1 MFLGR
6 PWRVAP
12 ELCFRDKRETEMAS
26 KKTKRLSMV
35 VAVVASLVI
44 GVVTGL
50 IWQFQ
55 TVKRAHRD
63 SWVGTISRN
72 VPAIRLIKEG
82 NVDGAI
88 KVLEGPLESC
98 VLQLGK
104 AFGNG
109 PDYSPR
115 DLRILQLA
123 KAYQQEYP
131 SWNPQ
136 QEVVNLLAQVPLN
149 P

>member
-1 MFLGR
+1 
-6 PWRVAP
+6 
-12 ELCFRDKRETEMAS
+12 MAS
-26 KKTKRLSMV
+26 KKTNHLILV
-35 VAVVASLVI
+35 VAVVVASLVI

-55 TVKRAHRD
+55 TVKKACRD
-63 SWVGTISRN
+63 SWVGTISMN
-72 VPAIRLIKEG
+72 VSAIRLIKEG

-88 KVLEGPLESC
+88 EVLEGPLENC

-109 PDYSPR
+109 PDYPPQ

-123 KAYQQEYP
+123 KAYQQEFP
-131 SWNPQ
+131 SWNPKP
-136 QEVVNLLAQVPLN
+136 EVVNLLVQVPLN

>member
-1 MFLGR
+1 M
-6 PWRVAP
+6 V
-12 ELCFRDKRETEMAS
+12 S
-26 KKTKRLSMV
+26 KKTSHLTLV

-55 TVKRAHRD
+55 TVKRACRD
-63 SWVGTISRN
+63 SWVGTISMN
-72 VPAIRLIKEG
+72 VSAIRLIKKG
-82 NVDGAI
+82 KVDGAI
-88 KVLEGPLESC
+88 EVLEGPLESC

-109 PDYSPR
+109 PDYSR
-115 DLRILQLA
+115 QDLRSLQLA
-123 KAYQQEYP
+123 KAYQQEFR
-131 SWNPQ
+131 SWNPKP
-136 QEVVNLLAQVPLN
+136 EVVDLLVQVPLD

>member
-1 MFLGR
+1 
-6 PWRVAP
+6 
-12 ELCFRDKRETEMAS
+12 MAS
-26 KKTKRLSMV
+26 KKTNHLIMV
-35 VAVVASLVI
+35 VAVVVASLVI

-55 TVKRAHRD
+55 TVKKACRD
-63 SWVGTISRN
+63 SWVGTISMN
-72 VPAIRLIKEG
+72 VSAIRLIKEG

-88 KVLEGPLESC
+88 AALEGPLENC
-98 VLQLGK
+98 ALQLGK

-109 PDYSPR
+109 PDYPPQ

-123 KAYQQEYP
+123 KAYQQEFP
-131 SWNPQ
+131 SWKPQ
-136 QEVVNLLAQVPLN
+136 QEVVNLLGQVPLN